1 VRHAAD
7 LLLEHGLLEE
17 VEEGQG
23 EGGGNHL

>member
-17 VEEGQG
+17 VEGGQV
-23 EGGGNHL
+23 GGSHL